1 MAIPAIFLIWWKGVI
16 KGSEKMYGKLAN
28 GELMVNRQPINGY
41 KPIVYQDYT
50 YDPETQY
57 VVEGRVEDRED
68 FIFVETI
75 VKEVETT
82 DEGEGEEI

>member
-1 MAIPAIFLIWWKGVI
+1 
-16 KGSEKMYGKLAN
+16 MYGKLAN